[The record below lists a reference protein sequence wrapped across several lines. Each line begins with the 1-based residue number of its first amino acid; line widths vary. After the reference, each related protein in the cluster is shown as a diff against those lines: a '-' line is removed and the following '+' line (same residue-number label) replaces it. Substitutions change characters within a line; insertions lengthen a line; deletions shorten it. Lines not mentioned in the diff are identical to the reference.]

1 MQKYSFLTKNG
12 LVAILSSE
20 STKKSSVS
28 LEERDEKDE
37 EVVTKLLE
45 LNNSNN
51 NDETQSTTTETTITE
66 KRDTSQNNG
75 SVDEED
81 TDIKVDDETIE
92 QELREMESSSD
103 NINTGLELAE
113 SLESLRVSMESI
125 SIPDSSHSYFIKDY
139 NKHLSNTFPGYSN
152 SALSHSLEDTAVA
165 ISKGEVASVEK
176 KDSVIKKIKDWII
189 NIFKKMKELFA
200 TFFNNFKKFL
210 SDCFSQTSRLFSVVE
225 NLQKKIDKYDSVKS
239 FIVEK
244 KKIKINESLVNAF
257 KYEGDITLYDWNKLK
272 SAEEN
277 TLEIMKGAAKTIGPS
292 FKIRQ
297 DGITKLIEYMGA
309 DTNPTFLDML
319 SEMAPKY
326 FHFHNNLKLPNAR
339 RYNQNQLNLSAPG
352 WWWKALSQS
361 WMKDYYEPDV
371 LVTPLLNDGVI
382 CMLYPKRTKLYY
394 PDDESSAKVAQL
406 ASPCLAI
413 GHLNDF
419 VKVKYPTTT
428 KANDGDKE
436 FDLLELN
443 KLTEINKYS
452 LELLNYVKE
461 LKSLNIDDISKS
473 VQKMDPINH
482 KSVFSAWVN
491 DSAEES
497 EKPRKYGRVKKDAFL
512 VHGLIEGTTTF
523 ARVFSVL
530 IRYVLAI
537 VKANCK
543 LIKCHLSEYSD
554 MIEVK

>member
-1 MQKYSFLTKNG
+1 MQKYGFLTKNG
-12 LVAILSSE
+12 LAAIL
-20 STKKSSVS
+20 SSVS

-51 NDETQSTTTETTITE
+51 NDDTRSTTTTETTVTE
-66 KRDTSQNNG
+66 KTDTNQNND

-81 TDIKVDDETIE
+81 IDIKVDDETVE

-113 SLESLRVSMESI
+113 SLESLRISMESI
-125 SIPDSSHSYFIKDY
+125 SIPDTSHSYFIKDY
-139 NKHLSNTFPGYSN
+139 NKHLSNTFPGYCN

-165 ISKGEVASVEK
+165 ISNGEVSSVEK

-189 NIFKKMKELFA
+189 NIFKKMKELF
-200 TFFNNFKKFL
+200 TKFFNNFKKFL
-210 SDCFSQTSRLFSVVE
+210 SDCFSQTGRLFSVVE
-225 NLQKKIDKYDSVKS
+225 NLQKKIDKYNSVKS
-239 FIVEK
+239 FIFEK

-257 KYEGDITLYDWNKLK
+257 KYDGEVTLHDWNKLK

-297 DGITKLIEYMGA
+297 EGITKLVEYMGA
-309 DTNPTFLDML
+309 DTKPTFLDML

-326 FHFHNNLKLPNAR
+326 FHFHNNLKLPNAK

-352 WWWKALSQS
+352 WWWKALSQN

-382 CMLYPKRTKLYY
+382 GMLYPKRTKLFY

-419 VKVKYPTTT
+419 IKVKSPTTT

-436 FDLLELN
+436 FDLLELS

-482 KSVFSAWVN
+482 KSVFFAWVN
-491 DSAEES
+491 ESAEES

-512 VHGLIEGTTTF
+512 IHGLIEGTTTF

-530 IRYVLAI
+530 IRYVLKI
-537 VKANCK
+537 IKANCK

-554 MIEVK
+554 MVEVK